1 MSIRQGVLLRF
12 CRLSTRSV
20 LVFIR
25 MVPVGLIS
33 FALLLPANAQ
43 YWGDPWGGRQQQRQ
57 QLYNPFGGG
66 FWGDRPGGFWGDRQ
80 APRYPRQRERER
92 EQPPDYSRAP
102 PATPRKDAIV
112 KIVVMGDANA
122 DWLAYGLEDAY
133 ADNPEIGIVRKHR
146 TDSGLIS
153 YDVRRD
159 TDWPQVAREIIA
171 AEKPKVIVMMIG
183 NNDRQTIRERVPPP
197 PPSGAPKANAPPS
210 ATAAGPPM
218 RPDLERQPPEAVERN
233 PHMTPEQ
240 VRQAAYGPWEF
251 HSEKWELAY
260 IKRIDA
266 TIAALK
272 SAGVPVIWVGLAS
285 QRSTKSSED
294 SSYLNELYRSRAEKA
309 GIIHADIWDGFVD
322 EAGRYSA
329 QGPDYEGQIRRL
341 RTGDGVY
348 FTKFGARKLAHY
360 VEREVQRIVGNKS
373 LPVALPIPIDPA
385 PQAAKAKQSAPAQ
398 RPEAGP
404 VVPLTVTRVAPEEL
418 LGGGRAAS
426 APATDT
432 TVNRALTKGEP
443 AATPSGRADDFSW
456 PRGAVNVEPGA
467 VEPTAADTAAP
478 DAGTKS
484 AQPAQRSSAMDAYA
498 QEQKPAQRRP
508 RPRPKPKPLVQQRQN
523 FPFFGFAR

>member
-1 MSIRQGVLLRF
+1 MSIGQGVLLRF

-25 MVPVGLIS
+25 AVPVGLIS
-33 FALLLPANAQ
+33 FAFLLPANAQ

-183 NNDRQTIRERVPPP
+183 NNDRQTIREKVPPP
-197 PPSGAPKANAPPS
+197 PPSGAPKANAPPAPS

-218 RPDLERQPPEAVERN
+218 RPDLEQQPREALERN
-233 PHMTPEQ
+233 PHMTLEQ
-240 VRQAAYGPWEF
+240 IRQAAYGPWEF
-251 HSEKWELAY
+251 HSE
-260 IKRIDA
+260 
-266 TIAALK
+266 
-272 SAGVPVIWVGLAS
+272 S
-285 QRSTKSSED
+285 
-294 SSYLNELYRSRAEKA
+294 
-309 GIIHADIWDGFVD
+309 
-322 EAGRYSA
+322 
-329 QGPDYEGQIRRL
+329 
-341 RTGDGVY
+341 
-348 FTKFGARKLAHY
+348 
-360 VEREVQRIVGNKS
+360 GNS
-373 LPVALPIPIDPA
+373 
-385 PQAAKAKQSAPAQ
+385 
-398 RPEAGP
+398 
-404 VVPLTVTRVAPEEL
+404 
-418 LGGGRAAS
+418 
-426 APATDT
+426 
-432 TVNRALTKGEP
+432 
-443 AATPSGRADDFSW
+443 
-456 PRGAVNVEPGA
+456 
-467 VEPTAADTAAP
+467 PT
-478 DAGTKS
+478 
-484 AQPAQRSSAMDAYA
+484 SSAST
-498 QEQKPAQRRP
+498 PP
-508 RPRPKPKPLVQQRQN
+508 VQHSKAPVFR
-523 FPFFGFAR
+523 

>member
-1 MSIRQGVLLRF
+1 MSMVVQQVLLRF
-12 CRLSTRSV
+12 CRLSTPSV
-20 LVFIR
+20 LVVIR
-25 MVPVGLIS
+25 AVPVALIS

-43 YWGDPWGGRQQQRQ
+43 YWGYPWGGRQHQRQ
-57 QLYNPFGGG
+57 QLYNPFGG
-66 FWGDRPGGFWGDRQ
+66 FWGDRSGGYWGDRQ

-102 PATPRKDAIV
+102 PATPRKDAVV

-153 YDVRRD
+153 YDARRD
-159 TDWPQVAREIIA
+159 TDWPQVARVIIA
-171 AEKPKVIVMMIG
+171 AEKPKIIVMMIG
-183 NNDRQTIRERVPPP
+183 NKDRQTIREKVPPP
-197 PPSGAPKANAPPS
+197 PPSGALKANAPLVPS
-210 ATAAGPPM
+210 ATTAAGPPM
-218 RPDLERQPPEAVERN
+218 RPDLEQQPREAVERN
-233 PHMTPEQ
+233 PHMTLEQ
-240 VRQAAYGPWEF
+240 IRQAAYGPWEF

-272 SAGVPVIWVGLAS
+272 SAGVPVIWVGLGS

-309 GIIHADIWDGFVD
+309 GIIYVDIWDGFVD

-329 QGPDYEGQIRRL
+329 EGPDYEGQIRRL

-360 VEREVQRIVGNKS
+360 VEREVQRIIGNKS
-373 LPVALPIPIDPA
+373 LPVALPIPVDPA
-385 PQAAKAKQSAPAQ
+385 PQAPKAKQGGPAQ

-404 VVPLTVTRVAPEEL
+404 VVPLTATRVAPEEL

-426 APATDT
+426 APASDA
-432 TVNRALTKGEP
+432 TVTRALTKGEP
-443 AATPSGRADDFSW
+443 VATPSGRADDFSW

-467 VEPTAADTAAP
+467 VEPTAADTEL

-484 AQPAQRSSAMDAYA
+484 AKPARPSSAMDAYA
-498 QEQKPAQRRP
+498 QTSQEQKGAQHRP
-508 RPRPKPKPLVQQRQN
+508 RPRPKR
-523 FPFFGFAR
+523 